1 MNDAT
6 NNFNWKYMQECI
18 TVHLFMC
25 VWVSPALPLSNSVYP
40 PVSGADSCYQ
50 ALTASSHLLPPSSVS
65 HSILSPSHHLNSP
78 FLLYL
83 LN

>member
-1 MNDAT
+1 MEIYAR
-6 NNFNWKYMQECI
+6 
-18 TVHLFMC
+18 VHYCASVYVCMGLSCSPSLF
-25 VWVSPALPLSNSVYP
+25 LSLSVYP